1 MILEMQDVRNTVLHL
16 RHRHDFH
23 RLVVVA
29 LEFEESVLELFSKV
43 FSGHQLLW
51 LDCQK
56 VCWRR

>member
-51 LDCQK
+51 L
-56 VCWRR
+56 